1 MAKAKGGSE
10 KTTENPK
17 SVAAKKGTFKG
28 GDKKSDAAKKG
39 TEGPRSATVSSA
51 ETTGK
56 GGKSGQAAGREP
68 AQSSK
73 KAAVKTE
80 APAQAK
86 LASKAEPAAQ
96 TAAKTDT
103 TAKPESE
110 AKPAP
115 KSEPKSEPK
124 SVSAAKP
131 DTVGAP
137 AAPAGN
143 TAKVSVGVPA
153 DAAPA
158 PGDIQT
164 PPLETE
170 PPDQLD
176 GIALPASRGNA
187 AVFGGPKDRS
197 LKPDDKLG
205 LPTGAHF
212 QYEKARNL
220 HPKAYYCQMRWEY
233 RQHHMSTEE
242 GKRWWANKKILV
254 SNPSGGGAV
263 VVKAV
268 DYGPH
273 ESTGLVIGISP
284 AAAEA
289 IGIEAGHEVQ
299 IKFADQKAPLGPVER
314 QPE

>member
-56 GGKSGQAAGREP
+56 GGKSGQASGREP

-110 AKPAP
+110 AKPA
-115 KSEPKSEPK
+115 PKSEPK

-220 HPKAYYCQMRWEY
+220 HPKVYYCQMRWEY

-314 QPE
+314 QAE